1 MKRDEEEKKTG
12 IAIRSIELGGKKLQ
26 KGRSRFWGRKK
37 EGGKKRIAWLILAVV
52 PTRRRRRRR
61 RKNAHTFILHSR
73 KNKRL
78 FVNIGRK
85 RKARLSALRSNRAF
99 ISAETLGPGVSCPCH
114 CFISKALFRGHSET
128 RNGTKETK
136 KKKKKKKKKD
146 TKHSLIPLSI
156 FYPSFWPRRILSLF
170 SKPIRSYTLL
180 KPKILRYVLLS
191 SISSSVLL
199 FVPIFS
205 SYFCLSF
212 STSLSRLNDIF
223 LDTTTPHDIFI

>member
-1 MKRDEEEKKTG
+1 MKRDEEEKKIG

-61 RKNAHTFILHSR
+61 RNAHTFILHSR

-78 FVNIGRK
+78 FINIGRK

-136 KKKKKKKKKD
+136 KKKRRKKNFDVNKY
-146 TKHSLIPLSI
+146 L
-156 FYPSFWPRRILSLF
+156 
-170 SKPIRSYTLL
+170 
-180 KPKILRYVLLS
+180 
-191 SISSSVLL
+191 
-199 FVPIFS
+199 
-205 SYFCLSF
+205 
-212 STSLSRLNDIF
+212 
-223 LDTTTPHDIFI
+223 